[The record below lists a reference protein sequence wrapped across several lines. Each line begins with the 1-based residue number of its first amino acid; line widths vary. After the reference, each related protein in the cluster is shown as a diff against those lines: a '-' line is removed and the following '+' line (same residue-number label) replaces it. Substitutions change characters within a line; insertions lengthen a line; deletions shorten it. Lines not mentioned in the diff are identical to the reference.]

1 MADMIDAKEAKQI
14 LGCDDD
20 ALNNHINGGTVR
32 AQRIGGKL
40 MVNKEDVLKVAAEQ
54 DDGTIVLTGDSDNLQ
69 IDLGKVVDDTSETLI
84 QANPNKNAPTDSI
97 TFGDELEVI
106 NFEDNKATSELAFD
120 DSKKTMDLNFTD
132 QNTAVMTAVD
142 ETQVGATTAQ
152 LDTSNDASPVNAP
165 SSSESRRSVRSNRV
179 RVEIAPVHPMWVAFM
194 ALTTLI
200 MAFFI
205 TPYLVMAAWPRG
217 EDRDA
222 AKNQARGV
230 DDNFWTSM
238 ASTMS
243 GFSTEPSKKRFE
255 AINGTDRE
263 LPHREVP
270 RRAQGREREAR
281 LLHHREDRRQPG
293 HRQGRQGQVPDRRGQ
308 DHPGRHR
315 DHRRGRRH
323 RPRRQQVT
331 DGNVATGAPCL
342 RAGAPVVF

>member
-20 ALNNHINGGTVR
+20 SLNNHINGGAVR

-84 QANPNKNAPTDSI
+84 QANPNRNGPTDSI

-152 LDTSNDASPVNAP
+152 LDTSNDNGPVASPN
-165 SSSESRRSVRSNRV
+165 SSESRRSVRSNRV

-194 ALTTLI
+194 AITTLI

-205 TPYLVMAAWPRG
+205 TPYLVMSAWPRG

-222 AKNQARGV
+222 ARNQARGV

-238 ASTMS
+238 ASTMA
-243 GFSTEPSKKRFE
+243 GFSAEPNKKRFQ
-255 AINGTDRE
+255 AINGMDKEFIANPDASSANFRIDKYRGPLTGDGEKRDSYIIE
-263 LPHREVP
+263 KIEGNQAIAKGDKAKYPIVEVKTS
-270 RRAQGREREAR
+270 QGGVEITE
-281 LLHHREDRRQPG
+281 E
-293 HRQGRQGQVPDRRGQ
+293 
-308 DHPGRHR
+308 
-315 DHRRGRRH
+315 
-323 RPRRQQVT
+323 
-331 DGNVATGAPCL
+331 
-342 RAGAPVVF
+342 VVDIGLSASK

>member
-20 ALNNHINGGTVR
+20 GLNNHINGGAVR

-84 QANPNKNAPTDSI
+84 QINPNRNGPTDSI

-106 NFEDNKATSELAFD
+106 NFEDNKGTSELAFD

-142 ETQVGATTAQ
+142 ETQIGATTAH
-152 LDTSNDASPVNAP
+152 LDTSNDASPVASQ

-179 RVEIAPVHPMWVAFM
+179 RVEVAPVHPMWVAFM

-205 TPYLVMAAWPRG
+205 TPYLVMSAWPRG

-222 AKNQARGV
+222 ARNQSRGV

-238 ASTMS
+238 ASTMA
-243 GFSTEPSKKRFE
+243 GFSTEPDSKRFKAVNGADKE
-255 AINGTDRE
+255 YVANPDASGANFRIEKYRNGLNDENEKRDSFIIGKIDGNQAISKNEKAKYPIVDVKT
-263 LPHREVP
+263 
-270 RRAQGREREAR
+270 
-281 LLHHREDRRQPG
+281 
-293 HRQGRQGQVPDRRGQ
+293 RQGDLEITEEIVDIGLSS
-308 DHPGRHR
+308 
-315 DHRRGRRH
+315 
-323 RPRRQQVT
+323 
-331 DGNVATGAPCL
+331 NK
-342 RAGAPVVF
+342 

>member
-84 QANPNKNAPTDSI
+84 QANPNKSAPTDSI

-106 NFEDNKATSELAFD
+106 NFEDNKGTSELAFD

-152 LDTSNDASPVNAP
+152 LDTSNDASPVNSP
-165 SSSESRRSVRSNRV
+165 NSSESRRSVRSNRV

-255 AINGTDRE
+255 AVNGADKEFIKNTDPAADFRIE
-263 LPHREVP
+263 KY
-270 RRAQGREREAR
+270 
-281 LLHHREDRRQPG
+281 
-293 HRQGRQGQVPDRRGQ
+293 RGALKAENEK
-308 DHPGRHR
+308 R
-315 DHRRGRRH
+315 DSYIIEKI
-323 RPRRQQVT
+323 
-331 DGNVATGAPCL
+331 DGNQAIAKGDKAKYPIVEVKTSQG
-342 RAGAPVVF
+342 GIEITEEVVDIGLAASK